1 MRLDKCVICK
11 QQIKV
16 YDHMVVLGYGI
27 PDIQYAFCQSCAVP
41 IIKFLR
47 AHGIQSFTE
56 AHKITWAAQHKDDT
70 AV

>member
-16 YDHMVVLGYGI
+16 YDNAVVLGYGI
-27 PDIQYAFCQSCAVP
+27 PDVQYAFCQDCAAP

-56 AHKITWAAQHKDDT
+56 LHKISWVEQDK
-70 AV
+70 